1 MESLKD
7 HVTKYS
13 HSLIYSVLH
22 ITYIA
27 NINKMQMTSIK
38 AICEELKIAGTLQAI
53 TKGTWIG
60 MDLASTE
67 IVSS

>member
-27 NINKMQMTSIK
+27 LNKMQMTSIK
-38 AICEELKIAGTLQAI
+38 AI
-53 TKGTWIG
+53 
-60 MDLASTE
+60 
-67 IVSS
+67 

>member
-27 NINKMQMTSIK
+27 LNKMQMTSIK

-53 TKGTWIG
+53 TKVTWIG

>member
-22 ITYIA
+22 INIHSLKQNA
-27 NINKMQMTSIK
+27 NDLNKSH
-38 AICEELKIAGTLQAI
+38 LKGVENSRDIAGNN
-53 TKGTWIG
+53 KGH
-60 MDLASTE
+60 MDWNGFGKH
-67 IVSS
+67 